1 MFCFEMNKV
10 RKGFLVDCDM
20 SKYIKDSTNKY
31 LETYSMSEF
40 NILTHQPTR
49 LGNVGLLIAIVGI
62 CSFFT
67 GYKLN
72 GYKLQQQ

>member
-49 LGNVGLLIAIVGI
+49 LGNVRLLAYVP
-62 CSFFT
+62 F
-67 GYKLN
+67 
-72 GYKLQQQ
+72 LQVIN